1 MDIVLKFDYGDT
13 VKDTLTGYTGK
24 ITGFGFYWGFRPD
37 YYCVE
42 NVDNTGRPIEE
53 WIIEDRLKKV

>member
-1 MDIVLKFDYGDT
+1 MDITVKFDYGST

-24 ITGFGFYWGFRPD
+24 ITGLGHYWGTKPD
-37 YYCVE
+37 CYCVE

-53 WIIEDRLKKV
+53 WIIEDRLEKV